1 MLITNKTIIEFAKGL
16 VLKILKTACAA
27 MVVTLLTI
35 YLMRFLGYATGKLLG
50 FYLDWQGITLTHDER
65 YFIYLLSD
73 YGRFYGGVALII
85 FLLVIP
91 KVRKKFLFI

>member
-85 FLLVIP
+85 FLLVFP

>member
-35 YLMRFLGYATGKLLG
+35 YLMRFLGYASGKLLG
-50 FYLDWQGITLTHDER
+50 IYLDWQGITLTHDER

-73 YGRFYGGVALII
+73 YGRFYGGVVLII
-85 FLLVIP
+85 FLLVFP

>member
-35 YLMRFLGYATGKLLG
+35 YLMRFLGYASGKLLG
-50 FYLDWQGITLTHDER
+50 IYLDWQGITLTHDER

-73 YGRFYGGVALII
+73 HVRFYGGVLLIL
-85 FLLVIP
+85 FLLIFP

>member
-35 YLMRFLGYATGKLLG
+35 YLMRFLGYASGKLLG
-50 FYLDWQGITLTHDER
+50 IYLDWQGITLTHDER

-73 YGRFYGGVALII
+73 HVRFYGGVVLII
-85 FLLVIP
+85 FLLVFP
-91 KVRKKFLFI
+91 KVRKKFFFI

>member
-50 FYLDWQGITLTHDER
+50 FYFDWQGITLTHDER

-73 YGRFYGGVALII
+73 HVRFYGGVLLII
-85 FLLVIP
+85 FLLVFP

>member
-35 YLMRFLGYATGKLLG
+35 YLMRFLGYASGKLLG
-50 FYLDWQGITLTHDER
+50 FYLDWQGITLTHEER
-65 YFIYLLSD
+65 YLIYLLSD
-73 YGRFYGGVALII
+73 HVRFYGGVVLII
-85 FLLVIP
+85 FLLVFP
-91 KVRKKFLFI
+91 KVRKKFFFI

>member
-35 YLMRFLGYATGKLLG
+35 YLMRFLDHASGYLLG
-50 FYLDWQGITLTHDER
+50 LYLDWQGITLTHEER
-65 YFIYLLSD
+65 YRIYLLSD
-73 YGRFYGGVALII
+73 HVRFYGGVLLII
-85 FLLVIP
+85 FLLVFP

>member
-73 YGRFYGGVALII
+73 HVRFYGGVLLII
-85 FLLVIP
+85 FLLVFP

>member
-27 MVVTLLTI
+27 IVVTLLTI

-85 FLLVIP
+85 FLLVFP

>member
-50 FYLDWQGITLTHDER
+50 FYLDWQGITLTHEER
-65 YFIYLLSD
+65 YLIYLLSD
-73 YGRFYGGVALII
+73 HVRFYGGVVLII
-85 FLLVIP
+85 FLLVFP